1 MLANFIQLNLADK
14 LNINAYWTKDQT
26 KISIENKK
34 TAKRN
39 VMKQAPKISE
49 YNKHNKQEKK
59 VNFRLIG

>member
-1 MLANFIQLNLADK
+1 MLGDK
-14 LNINAYWTKDQT
+14 GLDMMQSRKQ
-26 KISIENKK
+26 E

>member
-1 MLANFIQLNLADK
+1 MLGDK
-14 LNINAYWTKDQT
+14 GLDMMQSRKQ
-26 KISIENKK
+26 KK
-34 TAKRN
+34 NAKRN